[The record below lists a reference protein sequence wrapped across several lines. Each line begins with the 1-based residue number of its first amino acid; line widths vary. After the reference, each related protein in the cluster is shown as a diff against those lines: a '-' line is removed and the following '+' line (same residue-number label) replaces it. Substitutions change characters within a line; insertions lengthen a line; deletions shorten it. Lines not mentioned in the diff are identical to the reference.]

1 MIGRWRIK
9 MPIDA
14 FIRVARA
21 VIAISLPLAI
31 LGGFRA
37 DAAEIIPFKIGQA
50 APANTFLAIWMAQAA
65 GFDAAQG
72 LKFETVAMVG
82 GSESGPELK
91 AGRIHLMHIG
101 MSSVVRANTSGRG
114 DLRSI
119 GSLAN
124 IIRSTMFGAPN
135 VKTAADL
142 KGGIIGISSVGS
154 ESDSTATLALRRLG
168 LTRQDVTVK
177 EIGIDRF
184 AAVRDGK
191 IAATVL
197 GEPARSEAIA
207 AGLNPI
213 FDFYAERI
221 PWLYSGLTV
230 DRDYLKAHRDTLV
243 RFLKATIEGN
253 YLAITDAKRAKEV
266 LAKELKLGDP
276 KLIELSYANF
286 KSETPPN
293 AEIDRA
299 GAENIL
305 ATVAPANA
313 SRNLDDYIDTSL
325 TDGLR
330 AEGFIAAMEKKYG
343 KQ

>member
-1 MIGRWRIK
+1 MQ

-14 FIRVARA
+14 FIRIARA
-21 VIAISLPLAI
+21 VGIAISLPLLS

-37 DAAEIIPFKIGQA
+37 SAAELIPFKVGQA

-72 LKFETVAMVG
+72 LKFEIVAMAG

-124 IIRSTMFGAPN
+124 IIRSTMFTAPN

-142 KGGIIGISSVGS
+142 RGGIIGISSAGS

-177 EIGIDRF
+177 EIGVDRF
-184 AAVRDGK
+184 TLVRDGK

-197 GEPARSEAIA
+197 GEPARSAAFA

-276 KLIELSYANF
+276 NLIALSYANF

-293 AEIDRA
+293 AEIDPA

-305 ATVAPANA
+305 ATVAPPDA
-313 SRNLDDYIDTSL
+313 SRNLADYIDTSL

-330 AEGFIAAMEKKYG
+330 AEGFVAAMEKKYG

>member
-1 MIGRWRIK
+1 

-21 VIAISLPLAI
+21 VGVVLSLSL
-31 LGGFRA
+31 LSLCGFRA
-37 DAAEIIPFKIGQA
+37 NAAELIPFRVGEA

-65 GFDAAQG
+65 GLYEAQG
-72 LKFETVAMVG
+72 LKLAIVPMVG

-91 AGRIHLMHIG
+91 AGRVHLVHIG

-119 GSLAN
+119 GSLSN
-124 IIRSTMFGAPN
+124 VIRSTMFTAPN

-142 KGGIIGISSVGS
+142 RGGIIGISSIGS
-154 ESDSTATLALRRLG
+154 ESDSTTTLALRRLG

-177 EIGIDRF
+177 EIGVDRF
-184 AAVRDGK
+184 GAVRDGQV
-191 IAATVL
+191 AATVL
-197 GEPARSEAIA
+197 GEPSRSEAFA

-230 DRDYLKAHRDTLV
+230 DRDYLKDHRDTLA

-253 YLAITDAKRAKEV
+253 YLAITDEKRGKEV
-266 LAKELKLGDP
+266 LANELRLSDP
-276 KLIELSYANF
+276 KIIDTSYSNF
-286 KSETPPN
+286 KAETPPN

-305 ATVAPANA
+305 ATVAPPNA
-313 SRNLDDYIDTSL
+313 SHNLDDYIDTSL

-330 AEGFIAAMEKKYG
+330 AEGFIDAMEKKYG
-343 KQ
+343 KK

>member
-1 MIGRWRIK
+1 
-9 MPIDA
+9 MPIH
-14 FIRVARA
+14 VHVGRA
-21 VIAISLPLAI
+21 VTIAVSLLL
-31 LGGFRA
+31 LGLGDFRA
-37 DAAEIIPFKIGQA
+37 SAAELIPFRVGEA

-65 GFDAAQG
+65 RLYEAQG
-72 LKFETVAMVG
+72 LQLEIVPMVG
-82 GSESGPELK
+82 GSSSGPALK
-91 AGRIHLMHIG
+91 SGRVHLVHIG
-101 MSSVVRANTSGRG
+101 MSSVVRANTSGQG
-114 DLRSI
+114 DLRCI
-119 GSLAN
+119 GSLSN
-124 IIRSTMFGAPN
+124 VIRSTMFTAPN

-142 KGGIIGISSVGS
+142 KGGIVGISSVGS
-154 ESDSTATLALRRLG
+154 ESDSTTTLALRRLG

-177 EIGIDRF
+177 EIGVERF
-184 AAVRDGK
+184 TAVRDGK
-191 IAATVL
+191 VAATVL
-197 GEPARSEAIA
+197 GEPSRSEAFA

-230 DRDYLKAHRDTLV
+230 DRGYLKDNRDTLV

-253 YLAITDAKRAKEV
+253 YLAIVDEKRAKDV

-276 KLIELSYANF
+276 KIIDASYANF

-293 AEIDRA
+293 VEIDRA

-325 TDGLR
+325 TDELR
-330 AEGFIAAMEKKYG
+330 ADGFVDAMERKYG
-343 KQ
+343 KK